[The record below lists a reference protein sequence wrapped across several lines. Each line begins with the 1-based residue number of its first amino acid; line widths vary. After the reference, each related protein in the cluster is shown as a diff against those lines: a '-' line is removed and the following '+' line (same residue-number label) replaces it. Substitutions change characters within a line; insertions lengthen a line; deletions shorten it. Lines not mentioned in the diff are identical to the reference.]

1 MMPLWNH
8 SEAAQACN
16 GAAKGKW
23 IAHGISIDS
32 RTISQDDLFVAI
44 KGPNADGHD
53 YVKSALNAGASAAMV
68 SEIRPEWPTNIPHL
82 LVNDTDVGLNAL
94 AQCARDRI
102 AKTAS
107 IFRVNGSVGKTGTK
121 EALRYILS
129 QQGST
134 IATQGNL
141 NNQWGLPLSLA
152 RMPAD
157 TIYGILEVGM
167 NHAGEIHKL
176 SKILRPHIAII
187 TTIEPVH
194 MEFFYSV

>member
-1 MMPLWNH
+1 M
-8 SEAAQACN
+8 
-16 GAAKGKW
+16 
-23 IAHGISIDS
+23 
-32 RTISQDDLFVAI
+32 
-44 KGPNADGHD
+44 
-53 YVKSALNAGASAAMV
+53 
-68 SEIRPEWPTNIPHL
+68 
-82 LVNDTDVGLNAL
+82 
-94 AQCARDRI
+94 
-102 AKTAS
+102 
-107 IFRVNGSVGKTGTK
+107 
-121 EALRYILS
+121 RYILS

-194 MEFFYSV
+194 MEFFDSVEDIADAKAEIFDGMAPDGIAILNRENPYFAGQSRRN